1 MAKNKL
7 TKDDKRQLA
16 YLIADFIYKKEGL
29 KDLNDERKKIKEKF
43 LDDIEKIYHSVFNLD
58 KTLIDFAKKYGIQ
71 HQVTLHMDRDYREKE
86 DIYGTFSPNNSY
98 DWDYFVKDNS
108 YYENSGKY
116 LPYFGTLCYQSVDIG
131 NHKNTNFSH
140 FIGMKYKEVL
150 RNNLYQTNERSKIA
164 HKIYLDFKAILDLC
178 NTDVDVNEHFQIP
191 EITEYF
197 EKRFGKKLST
207 ELSTVNKE
215 KIDFIKNYLKQVDNE

>member
-7 TKDDKRQLA
+7 TKDDKKQLA
-16 YLIADFIYKKEGL
+16 YIIANFIYKKEGL
-29 KDLNDERKKIKEKF
+29 NDLNDEREKIKEKF
-43 LDDIEKIYHSVFNLD
+43 LDDIEELYYSLFNID
-58 KTLIDFAKKYGIQ
+58 KSLIDFANKYGIQ
-71 HQVTLHMDRDYREKE
+71 HQVSLYIDRDYKAKE
-86 DIYGTFSPNNSY
+86 DIYSSFSPNISY
-98 DWDYFVKDNS
+98 DWDYFKNDHS

-116 LPYFGTLCYQSVDIG
+116 LPYYNTLCYQTIDIG
-131 NHKNTNFSH
+131 NEKDTYISSY
-140 FIGMKYKEVL
+140 IVKKYKEVL
-150 RNNLYQTNERSKIA
+150 RDNLIITSEKSEKA
-164 HKIYLDFKAILDLC
+164 KKIYLDFKAILNLC

-215 KIDFIKNYLKQVDNE
+215 KIDFIKNYLNSIDNK